1 MLKNHMLEKFYLN
14 VNPENDAD
22 TVLELPSA
30 RPPNE
35 QRVAASYEYVEPSQ
49 PLMKRLDNFGTKEL
63 KDSEIDFI
71 WPTEKDLQKM
81 KLPLKLKE
89 IRTRGVTNSCLT
101 GIQLVFHNG
110 IESPVFDTQHENAT

>member
-1 MLKNHMLEKFYLN
+1 
-14 VNPENDAD
+14 
-22 TVLELPSA
+22 
-30 RPPNE
+30 
-35 QRVAASYEYVEPSQ
+35 
-49 PLMKRLDNFGTKEL
+49 MKRLDNFGTKEL

-101 GIQLVFHNG
+101 GI
-110 IESPVFDTQHENAT
+110 